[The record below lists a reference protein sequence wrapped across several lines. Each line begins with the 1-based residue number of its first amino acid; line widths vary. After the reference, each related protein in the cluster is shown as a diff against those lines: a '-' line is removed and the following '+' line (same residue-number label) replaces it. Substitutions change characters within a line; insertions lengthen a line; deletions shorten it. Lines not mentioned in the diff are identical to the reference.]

1 MNAPTIHPWKTRLR
15 WVFVGANGLRAIWGV
30 LIFVAISVAIAF
42 ALRLA
47 MHGKLA
53 FPPGEIT
60 PRMELLL
67 EGTQAALVL
76 LATAIMAWAE
86 GKSVFAYGLR
96 DRRAAVHYLCGVL
109 GGTAMLSLL
118 VAVLH
123 AGGYLATDGLAL
135 HGPVTIL
142 SYGLAWLAGFS
153 LTGVAEEA
161 LYRGYLQ
168 TTLGRAIGFWPAAV
182 TLSAIFAAGH
192 IQNDSETIAGVAQ
205 VFVAGLVFC
214 LFLRASGS
222 LWLGIGVHASWN
234 WAQAFLWGTPES
246 GLLMQGHLFAMHAV
260 GDPRLSGGSVGPEG
274 SWLASPIMVLGAF
287 GLIALTR
294 AAKLLDGHRAP
305 AEAT

>member
-1 MNAPTIHPWKTRLR
+1 MNIWKARLR
-15 WVFVGANGLRAIWGV
+15 WLFIGPDGLRAIWGV
-30 LIFVAISVAIAF
+30 LTFVAISLAIAF

-47 MHGKLA
+47 THGKLA

-60 PRMELLL
+60 PRIELLL

-76 LATAIMAWAE
+76 AATAILAWIE
-86 GKSVFAYGLR
+86 RKSVFAYGLR

-118 VAVLH
+118 VAALH
-123 AGGYLATDGLAL
+123 AGGYLAMDGLAL

-142 SYGLAWLAGFS
+142 SYALAWLAGFS

-192 IQNDSETIAGVAQ
+192 IQNTGETLAGVAQ
-205 VFVAGLVFC
+205 VFIAGLVFC

-274 SWLASPIMVLGAF
+274 SWLASPLMAVGA
-287 GLIALTR
+287 LAVIALMR
-294 AAKLLDGHRAP
+294 AANLLNAPRAP
-305 AEAT
+305 ALVTQDR